1 MNFTGK
7 VAVITGGARGIGEA
21 CAEDLMAKGADVLL
35 ADINVERA
43 SETADK
49 LRARYPERK
58 ALPYRVDVRHQAECF
73 AMADFAVQQL
83 SRVDVLVNSAGIIG
97 PAPSLDVTEEAW
109 NNLIGINLSGSFFCC
124 QAVARYMKDQG
135 GGSIINL
142 SSIAAQAAWPR
153 RASYAASKAGI
164 TAITTSLAVEWAP
177 HKIRVNAVAPTWVAT
192 ELMVQAFQMGVVT
205 QEKLE
210 AAIPLGRI
218 AQVEDIARAV
228 TFLASDDA
236 SLITAQTLFVDGGF
250 LAGAPTAAIR

>member
-7 VAVITGGARGIGEA
+7 VAIITGGARGIGEA
-21 CAEDLMAKGADVLL
+21 CAEDLMARGADVLL

-43 SETADK
+43 VETADK

-83 SRVDVLVNSAGIIG
+83 GRVDVLVNSAGIIG
-97 PAPSLDVTEEAW
+97 PAPSLEMTEEAW

-124 QAVARYMKDQG
+124 QAVGRSMKDHG
-135 GGSIINL
+135 GAIINL

-153 RASYAASKAGI
+153 RASYAAAKAGI
-164 TAITTSLAVEWAP
+164 TAITSSLAVEWAP
-177 HKIRVNAVAPTWVAT
+177 YKIRVNAVAPTWVAT
-192 ELMVQAFQMGVVT
+192 ELTVAAFQMGVVT

-218 AQVEDIARAV
+218 AQVDDIARAV

-250 LAGAPTAAIR
+250 LAGAATAAIR